1 MKKTILIADTGQQ
14 AKDEMY
20 TLSMHNEVIHED
32 SVLITSRL

>member
-20 TLSMHNEVIHED
+20 TLSMHNEVIHEGTY
-32 SVLITSRL
+32 VKPKE